1 MALNDRDPKANMGGS
16 ASARSRAPAAKVLK
30 SSLANTRVANKLI
43 GALIGSS
50 IAAAIVATAAS
61 ATVDFNAL
69 QAGDLLVHIPAIAG
83 NASFAMVATA
93 GTAPAAAV
101 VGDLYLA
108 IRVIGMDSDI
118 GTAPPLI

>member
-1 MALNDRDPKANMGGS
+1 MALGDRDPKANLGGS
-16 ASARSRAPAAKVLK
+16 ASAPNRAPAAKVIQK
-30 SSLANTRVANKLI
+30 GLANTRVANKLM
-43 GALIGSS
+43 GALAGSS

-61 ATVDFNAL
+61 ATVDFAAL
-69 QAGDLLVHIPAIAG
+69 QVGDLLVHIPATAG
-83 NASFAMVATA
+83 SASFAPVAAA

-118 GTAPPLI
+118 GTAPALV